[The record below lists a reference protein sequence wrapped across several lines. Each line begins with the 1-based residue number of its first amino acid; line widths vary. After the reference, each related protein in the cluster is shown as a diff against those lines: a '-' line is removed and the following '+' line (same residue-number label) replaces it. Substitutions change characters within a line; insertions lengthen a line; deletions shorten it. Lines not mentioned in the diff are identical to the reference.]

1 MRRRREEHDAAH
13 RRRHARGKRAH
24 ERKQRD
30 FASTRARVACD
41 YDDDSDDAAIDLV
54 ERSAIHHVSVR
65 KGAAGS
71 PALL

>member
-13 RRRHARGKRAH
+13 RRRHVKGKRAH
-24 ERKQRD
+24 QRKQRGYAVSMREP
-30 FASTRARVACD
+30 FGN
-41 YDDDSDDAAIDLV
+41 DDDADEHWVDPVDGSPT
-54 ERSAIHHVSVR
+54 HQVSVR

>member
-1 MRRRREEHDAAH
+1 MRRRRDEHDAAH

-24 ERKQRD
+24 ERKQRG
-30 FASTRARVACD
+30 FAVSVRARVA
-41 YDDDSDDAAIDLV
+41 DDDADDAASDLAAG
-54 ERSAIHHVSVR
+54 RPNYHVSVR

>member
-13 RRRHARGKRAH
+13 RRRHVRGKRAH

-30 FASTRARVACD
+30 FATSARARVA
-41 YDDDSDDAAIDLV
+41 YENDDAEDAPLPLAV
-54 ERSAIHHVSVR
+54 PPAAHHVSVR

>member
-13 RRRHARGKRAH
+13 RRRHVRGKRAH
-24 ERKQRD
+24 DRKRRD
-30 FASTRARVACD
+30 FATSTRARVA
-41 YDDDSDDAAIDLV
+41 YADDDANDAALDLA
-54 ERSAIHHVSVR
+54 ERAATHHVSVR

>member
-30 FASTRARVACD
+30 FASSTRARVT
-41 YDDDSDDAAIDLV
+41 YDDEEDAALDHRD
-54 ERSAIHHVSVR
+54 ERIATHHVSVR
-65 KGAAGS
+65 KGAAGN